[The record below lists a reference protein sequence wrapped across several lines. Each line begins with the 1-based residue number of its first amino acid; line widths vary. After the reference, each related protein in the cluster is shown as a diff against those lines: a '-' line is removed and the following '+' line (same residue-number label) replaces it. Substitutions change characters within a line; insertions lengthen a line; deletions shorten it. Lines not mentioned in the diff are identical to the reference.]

1 MAVDLTEVAMDVDL
15 GAEVTIIRQTGT
27 YAMGGWQVLSTQQI
41 PAFGVLGIASPETLE
56 MIPEGDR
63 VTGSIEFVTAQPIY
77 ETLTSTSGISDK
89 ILWNGNT
96 YRVQSVAPW
105 PMNGF
110 YDAIL
115 VRMAGS

>member
-1 MAVDLTEVAMDVDL
+1 MAVDLTEVAMDIDL
-15 GAEVTIIRQTGT
+15 GGEVTIIRQTG
-27 YAMGGWQVLSTQQI
+27 AFAAGGWQVLSTQEI
-41 PAFGVLGIASPETLE
+41 PAFGVIGIASPETLS

-63 VTGSIEFVTAQPIY
+63 VSGAIEFVTAQPIY
-77 ETLTSTSGISDK
+77 ETLASTSGISDK
-89 ILWNGNT
+89 IIWNGNT

-115 VRMAGS
+115 VRMTGT